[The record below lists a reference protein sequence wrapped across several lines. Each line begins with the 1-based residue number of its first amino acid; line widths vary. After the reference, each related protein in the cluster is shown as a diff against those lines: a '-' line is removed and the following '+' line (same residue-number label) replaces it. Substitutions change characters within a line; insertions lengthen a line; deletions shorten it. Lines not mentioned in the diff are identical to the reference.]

1 MRRLPTTLTKL
12 SDLEKRMAEEAEALA
27 KKRSALAR
35 QRERLE
41 KQAKQ
46 ERYIAVGKLVE
57 RLGLPITDLGALETT
72 LKTLASGTHPLPQ
85 KHAMSTTSNVPFDTP
100 EPEAE

>member
-1 MRRLPTTLTKL
+1 MRRLPTNLTKL

-27 KKRSALAR
+27 KKRSALVR

-41 KQAKQ
+41 RQAQ
-46 ERYIAVGKLVE
+46 TARYIAVGKLVE
-57 RLGLPITDLGALETT
+57 QVGLPITDLGALETL
-72 LKTLASGTHPLPQ
+72 LKALASGSQPMPPKNPL
-85 KHAMSTTSNVPFDTP
+85 STTANETFAPS

>member
-1 MRRLPTTLTKL
+1 MRRLPTNLTKL

-27 KKRSALAR
+27 KKRAALVR

-41 KQAKQ
+41 KQAQQ

-57 RLGLPITDLGALETT
+57 QLGLPITDLGEMEKM
-72 LKTLASGTHPLPQ
+72 LKTLSSGTYPLPH
-85 KHAMSTTSNVPFDTP
+85 KPTMSTTANVPFATS
-100 EPEAE
+100 EPEAT

>member
-1 MRRLPTTLTKL
+1 MRRLPTNLSKLT
-12 SDLEKRMAEEAEALA
+12 DLEKRMAEEAEALA
-27 KKRSALAR
+27 KKRAALGR

-46 ERYIAVGKLVE
+46 EQYIAVGRLVE
-57 RLGLPITDLGALETT
+57 RLGFSITDLGALETL
-72 LKTLASGTHPLPQ
+72 LKTLESGSQPMPQ
-85 KHAMSTTSNVPFDTP
+85 KQPLSNTANVPFATS

>member
-12 SDLEKRMAEEAEALA
+12 SDLEKRMGEEAEALA
-27 KKRSALAR
+27 KKRAALTR

-57 RLGLPITDLGALETT
+57 RLGLPITDLGALETL
-72 LKTLASGTHPLPQ
+72 LKTLAASTQPLPPKQ
-85 KHAMSTTSNVPFDTP
+85 PLSNTANVPFAP
-100 EPEAE
+100 SEPEAE